1 MDLRSAT
8 IDELQTNLDK
18 VAATIEKVATKAG
31 ASESRIDRLRRTV
44 FQVLDQLQ
52 EVAERPDEPEYRFV
66 TFTKTYPGE
75 PDRSYVYVACR
86 ADNGYWY
93 VSGSEKRYGWD
104 ALLDFIREGDNWA
117 FSSLRYLEDAP
128 PESQP

>member
-1 MDLRSAT
+1 MILKMN
-8 IDELQTNLDK
+8 ELQTKLERVADVVDK
-18 VAATIEKVATKAG
+18 VAKEIGVSTGRA
-31 ASESRIDRLRRTV
+31 DRLRRTV

-66 TFTKTYPGE
+66 RFTKTYPGE